1 MLWLVNELNENIS
14 QVPSY
19 YPGRGDNSHALASVN
34 DSSVFYTPNVDDE
47 GDQTEEDP
55 LDDELPTDDA
65 QKHLN
70 KFSESLLIEV
80 SLRM

>member
-34 DSSVFYTPNVDDE
+34 DLSFFYTPDVDDN
-47 GDQTEEDP
+47 GNQTEEDP
-55 LDDELPTDDA
+55 LDDELPIDDA
-65 QKHLN
+65 PKHVS
-70 KFSESLLIEV
+70 KFSESLLVEV
-80 SLRM
+80 CP